1 MSRSPR
7 IPRRARLAL
16 AAAGLLAVLL
26 FGFVVP
32 VPGIVALRF
41 SAPSTT
47 AFLEARRERLAAA
60 GKNAR
65 IDRRPIPLEK
75 VSPHLV
81 KAVLV
86 AEDARFFE
94 HHGIDWAAV
103 KAARERNRRFPKR
116 RPLGASTITQQ
127 LAKNLWLSS
136 GRSWVRKGRE
146 AAIALT
152 MELLLPKRTIL
163 EHYLSG
169 IEWGERVYGCEA
181 AARRYFGVPSSALT
195 REQAAWLAAMIPGP
209 RVFLGN
215 PGRHQRRTARILSRM
230 ARQTELYPL
239 LAEETEEDDA
249 R

>member
-1 MSRSPR
+1 MSRGPGTS
-7 IPRRARLAL
+7 RRRRLVL
-16 AAAGLLAVLL
+16 AAAGLSLFLL
-26 FGFVVP
+26 FGVLVP
-32 VPGIVALRF
+32 VPRIVALRF
-41 SAPSTT
+41 SPPAST
-47 AFLEARRERLAAA
+47 AFLEARRERLLSE

-65 IDRRPIPLEK
+65 IDRRPVPLGK

-94 HHGIDWAAV
+94 HHGIDWEAV
-103 KAARERNRRFPKR
+103 RAARERNRRYPKR
-116 RPLGASTITQQ
+116 RRIGASTITQQ

-136 GRSWVRKGRE
+136 DRTWFRKGRE

-169 IEWGERVYGCEA
+169 IEWGERVWGCEA
-181 AARRYFGVPSSALT
+181 AARKYFGTSASSLT
-195 REQAAWLAAMIPGP
+195 RAQAAWLAAMIPGP

-215 PGRHQRRTARILSRM
+215 PARHERRTSRILSRM
-230 ARQTELYPL
+230 SATAEMGPL
-239 LAEETEEDDA
+239 LADEADDDDA